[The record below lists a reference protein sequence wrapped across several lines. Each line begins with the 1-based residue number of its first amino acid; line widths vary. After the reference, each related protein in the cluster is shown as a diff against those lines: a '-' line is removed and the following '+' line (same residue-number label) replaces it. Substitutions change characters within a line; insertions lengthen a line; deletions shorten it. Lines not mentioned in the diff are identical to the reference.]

1 MLAKAMAKEA
11 GCAFLNVSPSS
22 MLSKWYGESQ
32 KRVAAI
38 WSVAFKLQPALLFVD
53 EIDCC
58 FRERSSSDHEATASF
73 QAEWMSQWDGLLT
86 AEGSRV
92 LVIGT
97 TNRPSVLDP
106 AIRRRFGRQFYV
118 GLPSREQ
125 RVGVLRLLLAGERLA
140 DNVELD
146 ALAQLT
152 AGYSGS
158 DLKELARA
166 AAMLPL
172 REFLKAHPDV
182 LSPRSHARSDATAEQ
197 PREVRPLR
205 FEDFEAA
212 LALVP
217 PTQLTRG
224 EISLA
229 DFMD

>member
-1 MLAKAMAKEA
+1 
-11 GCAFLNVSPSS
+11 

-38 WSVAFKLQPALLFVD
+38 WSVAYKLQPSLVFVD

-58 FRERSSSDHEATASF
+58 FRERSASDHEATASF

-86 AEGSRV
+86 AEGSRI

-97 TNRPSVLDP
+97 TNRPNVLDP

-118 GLPSREQ
+118 GLPSQEQ
-125 RVGVLRLLLAGERLA
+125 RVGVLRLLLDGEALA
-140 DNVELD
+140 DDIELG

-172 REFLKAHPDV
+172 REYLQAHPEALHAKSLAQGELKAGP
-182 LSPRSHARSDATAEQ
+182 ARA
-197 PREVRPLR
+197 VRPLC
-205 FEDFEAA
+205 FEDFTAA

-217 PTQLTRG
+217 PTQHARG

-229 DFMD
+229 DFQCD